1 MFYYTVDVMYH
12 VYFQGMSQFQ
22 LPRWDMYGPTP
33 YVPVVP
39 PEPLPPRTQAL
50 GEVTDF
56 VQNEECFR
64 VSLHLQFCL

>member
-1 MFYYTVDVMYH
+1 MYH